1 MALLVKQLYG
11 LFNPSAPAP
20 AAPADPGKTSPPV
33 PTLSM
38 PPTNTTT
45 ADFADF
51 AAAPNPA
58 APSHASNAFPGS
70 SAAPTAA
77 AGGLSSFI
85 SSPYGIQGRPYTKW
99 YRVWERVTYKDFYQE
114 FVILPILLVVVA
126 VNVVGTQINKA
137 RMRAWAAAFVPLL
150 EAEYAQVG
158 QDKEAVSSAGAPEQK
173 LKQGKMSEWSTY
185 ATGRQNAAFTDV
197 KISLHKRFNPLLWV
211 FELVLS
217 FLFESIPT
225 PMERM
230 LATTYV
236 FDGKEKLMLPDA
248 TAGGNSSYD
257 GFVWAVVHKDFM
269 QQLRNDRYDL
279 SLTATRDNAK
289 LPEWA
294 TVMSESSEVT
304 DALLTPE
311 LVKAIEQC
319 GEDLEALIITDQ
331 PIDAPK
337 KYVHLQPTLGKPQAN
352 SLSRLNELVPR
363 KRLTLTTK
371 LPTTSTIPNLTPLF
385 TLFLRLPDTLVQTAH
400 FRPEALRKIRATRE
414 EEQRKIKRL
423 DEEEK
428 AEERKSASDKA
439 KKEERE
445 RKLKGMGAE
454 EQRKFLEREKA
465 EERKRGQK
473 KNTMR
478 G

>member
-20 AAPADPGKTSPPV
+20 AAPADP
-33 PTLSM
+33 
-38 PPTNTTT
+38 
-45 ADFADF
+45 DFADF

-158 QDKEAVSSAGAPEQK
+158 QDKEAASSAGAPEQK

-337 KYVHLQPTLGKPQAN
+337 K
-352 SLSRLNELVPR
+352 LNELVPR

-385 TLFLRLPDTLVQTAH
+385 TLYLRLPDTLVQTAH